1 MRPDIEEYL
10 REQGWVFAGVSQ
22 PDHKRQW
29 AQMDGDKVK
38 RVALESEL
46 EDLALE
52 IIGSPS
58 GLDEADFEKTYK
70 SYMESRKDDLSGNAV
85 TVNMKDL
92 ARHFWNKG
100 RNTRRT
106 NMTKEEM
113 KFQVAVSCIQ
123 GIIEAKLGI
132 IGEIAPEIAVKESL
146 RIADEFVRQ
155 WFGDSK

>member
-58 GLDEADFEKTYK
+58 GLDELAEKYSENILANSEDLQDAIADAYK
-70 SYMESRKDDLSGNAV
+70 AGWWDR
-85 TVNMKDL
+85 
-92 ARHFWNKG
+92 G
-100 RNTRRT
+100 RLKVQSKKEMTRG
-106 NMTKEEM
+106 EM
-113 KFQVAVSCIQ
+113 RLQVAVSCIQ
-123 GIIEAKLGI
+123 GVLEAKLGI
-132 IGEIAPEIAVKESL
+132 IGEVAPEVAVKESL